1 LLPQSELSAEKL
13 AQLLRE
19 LSREKLLS
27 MSMLAR
33 SLAKADAALAVA
45 NVCGEVAA

>member
-1 LLPQSELSAEKL
+1 MSAEKL

-27 MSMLAR
+27 MATLAR
-33 SLAKADAALAVA
+33 SLAKADAAVSVA
-45 NVCGEVAA
+45 NVCEELAA